1 MKESH
6 YTEYTQYTKQNMILR
21 DYLAVDRTIM
31 TNETSFLA
39 YIRTALTLVVAGVTF
54 IKFFNDGAVHILGW
68 IFISS
73 GFLVVVTGFGRYEAM
88 NRVLLKVVGRQ
99 EFAELDLESAS
110 LPKKL
115 VVITRAFGRFFYR

>member
-31 TNETSFLA
+31 TNETSFLS

-54 IKFFNDGAVHILGW
+54 IKFFNDSAVHFIGW
-68 IFISS
+68 IFIAC
-73 GFLVVVTGFGRYEAM
+73 GLLVVVTGFGRYEAM
-88 NRVLLKVVGRQ
+88 NRVLLKVVGRH
-99 EFAELDLESAS
+99 EFAELDLESAGVF
-110 LPKKL
+110 KKL
-115 VVITRAFGRFFYR
+115 AVLTQRFGKFFY